1 MPEDFVPCI
10 VLMDFGTDADVMV
23 VFTRTGEET
32 VTAQAAFVSAAV
44 VDAGMEAVLLLYTE
58 DEPEE

>member
-23 VFTRTGEET
+23 VFTRTGEDT
-32 VTAQAAFVSAAV
+32 VTGQAVFVSAAV
-44 VDAGMEAVLLLYTE
+44 VDAGMDTVLLLYTE